1 MCFVPS
7 IRHMSSQTKILSTL
21 KCLKCMFIHHL
32 CKFEM
37 FKIINVFSSHY
48 CFLNL
53 KTRIYIY
60 NLYFNLQGESPVSS
74 TISPS
79 SVFAIS
85 LTPSWRKQSFLQKK
99 RYYNERGKAGGHEP
113 PLFPLPYHILAF
125 FSSGISPSVP
135 PHLTLPGKTTFLN
148 GINIPL
154 KCNFKKFS
162 HVTQYI
168 YI

>member
-85 LTPSWRKQSFLQKK
+85 LTPSWRKQSFLQ
-99 RYYNERGKAGGHEP
+99 NNVIITSGGRQPAMSHHY
-113 PLFPLPYHILAF
+113 FPF
-125 FSSGISPSVP
+125 R
-135 PHLTLPGKTTFLN
+135 TT
-148 GINIPL
+148 
-154 KCNFKKFS
+154 
-162 HVTQYI
+162 Y
-168 YI
+168 